1 MNLINWVH
9 IIDNTGTPF
18 FNLETQEQESA
29 GPTSTL
35 FSRLIFSLQSIA
47 KDLEVNE
54 VKSVE
59 IGNNRFFLC
68 KEQQSNYLFIV
79 KTNRDA
85 DARVITPTLQ
95 EIIGKYHEQFLG
107 WDGFSVQ
114 DRIQRLNSLSK
125 DVEQIINDIS
135 ET

>member
-1 MNLINWVH
+1 MNRINWVH

-47 KDLEVNE
+47 KDLDVNE

-59 IGNNRFFLC
+59 MSNNRFFLC
-68 KEQQSNYLFIV
+68 KEQKSAYLFIV

-85 DARVITPTLQ
+85 EARVITPALQ
-95 EIIGKYHEQFLG
+95 EIINKYHERFLG
-107 WDGFSVQ
+107 WNGFNIE
-114 DRIQRLNSLSK
+114 DKIKRLDLLSN
-125 DVEQIINDIS
+125 DVKQITSDIS
-135 ET
+135 DG